1 MLIRYLVKNHSIVD
15 HTIFLLLL
23 KNRQDTE
30 MTRNKETTY
39 RLQNDLDH
47 LKSQENLQKQTSRRE
62 LDSLK
67 EQRAKLER
75 DKQILRTKIYSLEND
90 KIGLEERY
98 LSKYIVNNNI
108 GSAMYQLCFLEL
120 HRQETTSV
128 TYINCSGIPPVTQTS
143 LKYVIQKCMQLSS
156 LIIRPLWD
164 LCWDCFAGLGWTGL
178 GWVGL
183 DCVWLGCVELD
194 WAGLGFVGMGWVG
207 LGFAGYWC
215 LSSLSDFI
223 RLYCDY
229 QI

>member
-1 MLIRYLVKNHSIVD
+1 MLINYLIKNQNIVD

-23 KNRQDTE
+23 KNRHDTE

-98 LSKYIVNNNI
+98 LSKYIFSNNI
-108 GSAMYQLCFLEL
+108 GRGFKVDRY
-120 HRQETTSV
+120 
-128 TYINCSGIPPVTQTS
+128 PV
-143 LKYVIQKCMQLSS
+143 LLPARDRV
-156 LIIRPLWD
+156 
-164 LCWDCFAGLGWTGL
+164 
-178 GWVGL
+178 
-183 DCVWLGCVELD
+183 
-194 WAGLGFVGMGWVG
+194 
-207 LGFAGYWC
+207 
-215 LSSLSDFI
+215 
-223 RLYCDY
+223 
-229 QI
+229 